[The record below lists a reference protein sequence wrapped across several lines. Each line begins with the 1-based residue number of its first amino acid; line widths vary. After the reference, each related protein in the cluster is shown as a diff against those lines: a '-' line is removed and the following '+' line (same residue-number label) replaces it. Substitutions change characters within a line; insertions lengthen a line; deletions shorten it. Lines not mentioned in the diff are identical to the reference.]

1 MSRLALFLLGT
12 PRIEANDEII
22 NLDTRKAIALIAYLA
37 VVQQRQSRDTLAA
50 LLWPEYDQS
59 HARATLRRTL
69 STLNKALIG
78 PWLEIDREYVS
89 LNFNTDIW
97 VDMHDFHNLL
107 AGCRSH
113 DHPPNETC
121 SACLQPLSKA
131 VALYVDNFLAGFSL
145 RDSPNFD
152 DWQFFQA
159 DTLRRDLAG
168 ALERLVQC
176 YSAIGDFKPAIA
188 YARRWLTLDRLHEPV
203 HRLLMQ
209 LYASSGQRSA
219 ALHQYRECVQVLERE
234 LGVAPLESTTKLYQA
249 IKEHQATPIV
259 VTTHIQS
266 AVPETKV
273 AIEAMP
279 LATSIHLAPAT
290 SNSQSLAPSTNYPL
304 VGRSTEL
311 STLVRTYDAM
321 STSGHLIILEGE
333 AGIGKTRLAEEFLT
347 QVKSKG
353 ANLIAAKCYEG
364 ETDLAFGPIV
374 AAMYVTL
381 TWEDAGRRLEDIPA
395 PWLGEAARLL
405 PELLTVRP
413 GLPSPLPLDGPGAQ
427 SRFFEG
433 LRQMLLAMCKGTRPG
448 IIFFDDAQWADGATL
463 DLLSYLVRRLREQ
476 PLCLLVTW
484 RSKQTA
490 NDFRLNQLQNEAR
503 RAGNAT
509 VLSLSRFSL
518 ESVRELVQA
527 VAPSSTLLSL
537 GLVER
542 LYQETEGLPFFL
554 IEYLV
559 AIANGVLSAESEDWS
574 PPGGVRELL
583 YSRLN
588 TVSET
593 GRQLLSTAAVIGRS
607 FDFDTLREVSGRSE
621 EETVVALEELI
632 AQGLVEEIR
641 GSVGEQALNYD
652 FSHERL
658 RALVNEETSLARRRL
673 LHRRVAEALVGRT
686 RENRSIGVVASQI
699 AYHYRM
705 AGNESIASEYYK
717 LAGEQAR
724 SLYAN
729 GEALAHLQMALAL
742 GHPDTA
748 ILHENIGDLYTL
760 LGEYGNALKS
770 YETAAAL
777 CAPSALAG
785 IERKL
790 GNVYERRG
798 EWDLAESHLEA
809 ALYALGEKGPAGE
822 SARVYADW
830 SRVAHHRG
838 EFTQALSLAQ
848 KALNLAEDA
857 QDIRALA
864 QAHNILGI
872 LASKQQMLEE
882 AQHHLE
888 QSLVLAEELND
899 QSVRVAALNNL
910 ALVYKSNGA
919 IERALV
925 LTQDA
930 LAFCVSQG
938 DRHRAAA
945 LHSNLADL
953 FHAAGKSEDAM
964 SHLEQSVSIFAE
976 IGVGAGTVWPEIW
989 KLVEW

>member
-12 PRIEANDEII
+12 PRIECNGKII

-37 VVQQRQSRDTLAA
+37 VVQQRQSRDALAA

-89 LNFNTDIW
+89 LNFNADIW
-97 VDMHDFHNLL
+97 VDVHEFHNLL
-107 AGCRSH
+107 AECRSH
-113 DHPPNETC
+113 NHPPNETC
-121 SACLQPLSKA
+121 PACLQPLSEA
-131 VALYVDNFLAGFSL
+131 VALYDDFLAGFGL

-168 ALERLVQC
+168 ALERLVKC
-176 YSAIGDFKPAIA
+176 YSAIGDFEPSIA

-209 LYASSGQRSA
+209 LYASNGQRSA

-234 LGVAPLESTTKLYQA
+234 LGVAPLEATTKLYQA
-249 IKEHQATPIV
+249 IKEHQATPLPV
-259 VTTHIQS
+259 ATHIQS

-273 AIEAMP
+273 AVDTMP
-279 LATSIHLAPAT
+279 LATDIHLAPAT
-290 SNSQSLAPSTNYPL
+290 SNSQSLALSTSYPL

-311 STLVRTYDAM
+311 STLMRAYDAI
-321 STSGHLIILEGE
+321 STSGQLIMLEGE
-333 AGIGKTRLAEEFLT
+333 AGIGKTRLAEEFLA
-347 QVKSKG
+347 QVKSRG
-353 ANLIAAKCYEG
+353 ANLIGAKCYEG

-374 AAMYVTL
+374 TALRITL
-381 TWEDAGRRLEDIPA
+381 TWEDTERRLEDIPA
-395 PWLGEAARLL
+395 LWLSEAARLL
-405 PELLTVRP
+405 PELLTLRP
-413 GLPSPLPLDGPGAQ
+413 GLPSPLPLNSPGAQ

-433 LRQMLLAMCKGTRPG
+433 LRQMLLAMGKGTRPG
-448 IIFFDDAQWADGATL
+448 IIFFDDVQWADGATL
-463 DLLSYLVRRLREQ
+463 DLLSYLVRRLQEQ
-476 PLCLLVTW
+476 PLCLVVTW
-484 RSKQTA
+484 RSKQAA
-490 NDFRLNQLQNEAR
+490 NDFRLNQLQNEAL

-509 VLSLSRFSL
+509 VLALSRFSL
-518 ESVRELVQA
+518 DSVRELVQA

-559 AIANGVLSAESEDWS
+559 AIAKGVLSAESEDWS
-574 PPGGVRELL
+574 PPGSVRELL

-593 GRQLLSTAAVIGRS
+593 GRQLLSSAAVIGRS
-607 FDFDTLREVSGRSE
+607 FDFDTLREVSGRGE
-621 EETVVALEELI
+621 EETVGALEELI
-632 AQGLVEEIR
+632 AQGLVEEVR
-641 GSVGEQALNYD
+641 GGASEQALNYD

-658 RALVNEETSLARRRL
+658 RALVYEETSLARRRL
-673 LHRRVAEALVGRT
+673 LHRRVAEALIGRT
-686 RENRSIGVVASQI
+686 RENRAISVVASQI
-699 AYHYRM
+699 AYHNRM
-705 AGNESIASEYYK
+705 AGNEPIAAEYYK
-717 LAGEQAR
+717 LAGEHAR

-748 ILHENIGDLYTL
+748 MLHESIGDLYTL
-760 LGEYGNALKS
+760 LGEYGDALRS

-785 IERKL
+785 VERKL

-809 ALYALGEKGPAGE
+809 ALYALGEIDLAGE
-822 SARVYADW
+822 RARVYVDW

-848 KALNLAEDA
+848 KALSLAEDA
-857 QDIRALA
+857 QDTRALA

-872 LASKQQMLEE
+872 LASKQQKLEE

-888 QSLVLAEELND
+888 HSLTLAEELND
-899 QSVRVAALNNL
+899 LSVRVAALNNL
-910 ALVYKSNGA
+910 ALVCKSNGA
-919 IERALV
+919 LELALT
-925 LTQDA
+925 LTRDA
-930 LAFCVSQG
+930 LALCLSQG

-976 IGVGAGTVWPEIW
+976 IGADSGTAWPEIW